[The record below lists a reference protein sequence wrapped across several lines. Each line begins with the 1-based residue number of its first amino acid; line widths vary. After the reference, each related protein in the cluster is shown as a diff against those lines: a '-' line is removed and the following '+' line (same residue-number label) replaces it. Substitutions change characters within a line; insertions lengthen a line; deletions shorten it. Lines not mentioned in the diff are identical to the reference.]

1 MGDYLATIQKPHTVY
16 DITPSKQYTW
26 GDYKD
31 FGNSLRTGFVNNT
44 ASSKIAG
51 ETVTERQSLSEALKP
66 KADE

>member
-31 FGNSLRTGFVNNT
+31 FGNSLRTGFVKENLFAMAVAN
-44 ASSKIAG
+44 ACRRI
-51 ETVTERQSLSEALKP
+51 
-66 KADE
+66 

>member
-31 FGNSLRTGFVNNT
+31 FGNSLRTGFVKENLFLWLLLMQQ
-44 ASSKIAG
+44 KI
-51 ETVTERQSLSEALKP
+51 EKIIF
-66 KADE
+66 KM